1 MMDPVVEKGWL
12 RLGLSALSLMH
23 PVIGQIRHTIQN
35 VMRNATLAYRY
46 AFLAALRY
54 SLACRNFEKKPGF
67 ESNPTFISWALP
79 NVSSDA
85 LQELEGDISQG
96 NSLLDGVVITF

>member
-1 MMDPVVEKGWL
+1 MDPVVEKGWL

-23 PVIGQIRHTIQN
+23 PVIGQIRNTIQN
-35 VMRNATLAYRY
+35 VMQKATLAYRY

-79 NVSSDA
+79 KVSSDA
-85 LQELEGDISQG
+85 LQELEGDILQG
-96 NSLLDGVVITF
+96 NSLFDGVVITF